1 MTIVK
6 KPRTKKN
13 KLSSSITKNEK
24 KAISALDKLMSA
36 SNLLNIKT
44 HERKNKERK
53 NEESAVR
60 GLDKLI
66 GVSSLLNIGQSK
78 TKKTLENASK
88 ILNTISKNKNKNGG
102 KNNKT
107 NKKRVK
113 NKSRKNKK

>member
-44 HERKNKERK
+44 NERKNKERK
-53 NEESAVR
+53 FGRDFKYSA
-60 GLDKLI
+60 L
-66 GVSSLLNIGQSK
+66 SK
-78 TKKTLENASK
+78 
-88 ILNTISKNKNKNGG
+88 G
-102 KNNKT
+102 
-107 NKKRVK
+107 RVFFC
-113 NKSRKNKK
+113 